1 MRAGRTG
8 LGGDKVSLD
17 RLRRLELAQPSGAY
31 LGDEPVWRFHHVLI
45 RDVAYRRLL
54 KSDRADLHERLADW
68 VEAGG
73 ASVAFDSDEMIARHL
88 EAAHG
93 YRRRA
98 GHARRAHRWTRPP
111 VGTLLLGVGPP
122 RPRP

>member
-1 MRAGRTG
+1 MKA
-8 LGGDKVSLD
+8 SLD
-17 RLRRLELAQPSGAY
+17 RLRRLDLAQPSGAY

-93 YRRRA
+93 YRLEL
-98 GHARRAHRWTRPP
+98 GTARRAHRWTRPAI
-111 VGTLLLGVGPP
+111 GTLLLGVGPP